1 MIRRFTLL
9 ALLIGIAFTLGS
21 PRASSK
27 IVTIDGF
34 SYGQGSMLH
43 AYVEKYGKP
52 AREPLPEWVEHF
64 VWDVLGSR
72 GPGFDYTEG
81 IGFAAPRTKYDAA
94 EALLDFIP
102 GRRTFPGRLNEL
114 SKDPE
119 MLEETR
125 RVIEYLTPEI
135 IFVLAARIDTIHWT
149 EQEEEVDGYR
159 KWVLNQIDGLV
170 RLAALPGRSG
180 EKGEGYKEMEE

>member
-9 ALLIGIAFTLGS
+9 ALLIGIVVALGS
-21 PRASSK
+21 SHISSK
-27 IVTIDGF
+27 VLTIDGF

-52 AREPLPEWVEHF
+52 NFEPLPEWVEHF
-64 VWDVLGSR
+64 VWDVLVGPRWPGYGSL
-72 GPGFDYTEG
+72 
-81 IGFAAPRTKYDAA
+81 GFAAPRTSVDAA

-102 GRRTFPGRLNEL
+102 GRLSFPGRLDEL

-149 EQEEEVDGYR
+149 EQGEEVDGYR

-170 RLAALPGRSG
+170 RLAALPGRSIENG
-180 EKGEGYKEMEE
+180 DGNQEAED